1 MAEGVKIMSYMYVY
15 IHMQVC
21 VCVCVCVCILSFLF
35 PVGER
40 IKAICSSMDEPWGHY
55 AKEINHTEKDNMYN
69 IIYMWNLQQLNS

>member
-21 VCVCVCVCILSFLF
+21 VCVCLCVCMCIYILSFLF

-40 IKAICSSMDEPWGHY
+40 IKVICYSMDEP
-55 AKEINHTEKDNMYN
+55 
-69 IIYMWNLQQLNS
+69 

>member
-21 VCVCVCVCILSFLF
+21 VCVCVCMYIYILSFLF

-40 IKAICSSMDEPWGHY
+40 IKVICYSMDEP
-55 AKEINHTEKDNMYN
+55 
-69 IIYMWNLQQLNS
+69 